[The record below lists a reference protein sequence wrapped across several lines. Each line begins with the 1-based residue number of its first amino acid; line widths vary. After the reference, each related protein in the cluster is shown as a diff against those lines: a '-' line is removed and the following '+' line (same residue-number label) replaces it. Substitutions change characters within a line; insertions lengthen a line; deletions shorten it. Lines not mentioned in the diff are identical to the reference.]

1 MIVKIQCL
9 LIPGLLTV
17 TAAVVLAACSPGSV
31 TGPAATPTVASPPEA
46 TPTEMPA
53 ASPTAEAADAPA
65 SETETPEAAQ
75 SAQQALAQQLQA
87 EVADIAIVSAEPVE
101 WPDSCLG
108 VQMQGVMC
116 AQVITPGYRVVL
128 EAEGEQYVFHT
139 DEAGGSVV
147 LAEGP
152 EPEVEDAIIN
162 WSRTVDGACQAAII
176 ISNAITFGPCDGPT
190 MAGELA
196 FEERA
201 EDLEY
206 FVNQFASFAAET
218 PAGMVEF
225 SGQGD
230 VVATVAEQRMIAEW
244 AQLAAM
250 EAAAGRSD
258 ENWGLIFTWHREG
271 GIAGF
276 CEDVAVYV
284 TGVAHATS
292 CAGNEPQEL
301 GQARLNANQL
311 AAAFN
316 WVDTLQSFEYEH
328 TDPATADALTI
339 RIVFSGT
346 GNSEVTEEDRQ
357 AIEALAVEALAQA
370 QAGTSE
376 ASK

>member
-1 MIVKIQCL
+1 MIMKIERL
-9 LIPGLLTV
+9 LIPILLTV
-17 TAAVVLAACSPGSV
+17 TAAVVLAACSPTSV
-31 TGPAATPTVASPPEA
+31 TGPATTPTVASEPEA

-53 ASPTAEAADAPA
+53 ASPTAETADAPA
-65 SETETPEAAQ
+65 SETETPAPAQ
-75 SAQQALAQQLQA
+75 SARQALAQQLQA
-87 EVADIAIVSAEPVE
+87 EAADIAIVSVEPVE

-108 VQMQGVMC
+108 VQTQGVMC

-139 DEAGGSVV
+139 DETGSSVV

-152 EPEVEDAIIN
+152 EPEVEDAVVE
-162 WSRTVDGACQAAII
+162 WSGTIEGVCQAAII
-176 ISNAITFGPCDGPT
+176 GTNNVTFGPCDGPT
-190 MAGELA
+190 TAGE
-196 FEERA
+196 FSSDERR

-206 FVNQFASFAAET
+206 FVSEFASFAAET

-230 VVATVAEQRMIAEW
+230 VVATPAEQRMIAEW
-244 AQLAAM
+244 ARLVAL
-250 EAAAGRSD
+250 EAASGRSD
-258 ENWGLIFTWHREG
+258 ENWGMIFTYHREG

-276 CEDVAVYV
+276 CDDVTVTV

-301 GQARLNANQL
+301 GRVRLDANQL
-311 AAAFN
+311 ATAFN

-328 TDPATADALTI
+328 TDPATADAMTI

-346 GNSEVTEEDRQ
+346 GNTEATEEDRK
-357 AIEALAVEALAQA
+357 AMEALAVEALAQA
-370 QAGTSE
+370 QTGANE